1 MTSWRGLAVCE
12 TLSPEEG
19 QYFFGDSEDGTP
31 THQQHERAR
40 LYCYTC
46 PAQTQCLR
54 WCVETDIQY
63 GVWGGL
69 TESQRKRYLMPAIRR
84 DGLSDE
90 VLSEVIWKVGAR
102 IFKRLE
108 ESDFR
113 PPHLAGSGTA
123 EAQPLDLPIRKTLA
137 TTSA

>member
-19 QYFFGDSEDGTP
+19 QYFFGDSEDGLP

-46 PAQTQCLR
+46 PVQMDCLR

-69 TESQRKRYLMPAIRR
+69 TESQRKRYLMPAIRK
-84 DGLSDE
+84 DGLNDE
-90 VLSEVIWKVGAR
+90 VLSDVIWKVGAR

-113 PPHLAGSGTA
+113 PPHLAALETA

>member
-1 MTSWRGLAVCE
+1 MTQWRGLAVCE
-12 TLSPEEG
+12 ELPHEEA
-19 QYFFGDSEDGTP
+19 QYFFGDSDDGTP

-46 PAQTQCLR
+46 PVQTQCLR

-69 TESQRKRYLMPAIRR
+69 TESQRKRYLMPAIRK
-84 DGLSDE
+84 DGLNDE
-90 VLSEVIWKVGAR
+90 VLSDVIWRVGSR

-113 PPHLAGSGTA
+113 PPHLASDTV
-123 EAQPLDLPIRKTLA
+123 EAQRLDLPIHKTLA

>member
-1 MTSWRGLAVCE
+1 MTQWRGLAVCE
-12 TLSPEEG
+12 ELSHEEA
-19 QYFFGDSEDGTP
+19 QYFFGDSDDGTP

-46 PAQTQCLR
+46 PVQMQCLR
-54 WCVETDIQY
+54 WCVESDIQY

-69 TESQRKRYLMPAIRR
+69 TESQRKRYLMPAIRK
-84 DGLSDE
+84 DGLNDE
-90 VLSEVIWKVGAR
+90 VLSQVIWKVGSR

-113 PPHLAGSGTA
+113 PPHLASEIV
-123 EAQPLDLPIRKTLA
+123 EAQALDLPTHKSLA
-137 TTSA
+137 TTSV

>member
-1 MTSWRGLAVCE
+1 MTHWRGLAVCE
-12 TLSPEEG
+12 ELPPEEA

-46 PAQTQCLR
+46 PVQMDCLR

-69 TESQRKRYLMPAIRR
+69 TESQRKRYLMPAIRKS
-84 DGLSDE
+84 GLNDD
-90 VLSEVIWKVGAR
+90 VLSEVIWRVGSR

-108 ESDFR
+108 ENGFR
-113 PPHLAGSGTA
+113 PPHLAAGAVAVS
-123 EAQPLDLPIRKTLA
+123 QPLEDPQHKTLA

>member
-1 MTSWRGLAVCE
+1 MTQWRGLAVCE
-12 TLSPEEG
+12 ELPPAEA

-46 PAQTQCLR
+46 PVQVQCIR
-54 WCVETDIQY
+54 WCVESDIQY

-69 TESQRKRYLMPAIRR
+69 TESQRKRYLMPAIRKH
-84 DGLSDE
+84 GLSDE
-90 VLSEVIWKVGAR
+90 VLSEVIWRVGSR

-108 ESDFR
+108 ENGFR
-113 PPHLAGSGTA
+113 SPHLAEEAG
-123 EAQPLDLPIRKTLA
+123 EAQPLEDPQHKSLA